1 MLDTQCLC
9 TLARRSARSLTEI
22 YDQALEP
29 SGLKV
34 TQYSL
39 LRAIE
44 RLDTP
49 SLTQLSDATG
59 LDRSTLGRNL
69 RLLEN
74 SGYVKIDQGTDGR
87 TRVVQLTA
95 NSKKALRIAKPLWEH
110 IQQRVA
116 TAVPKNAMSFFYD
129 LNTRLEQVL

>member
-1 MLDTQCLC
+1 MIDSHCIC

-22 YDQALEP
+22 YDRALEP

-39 LRAIE
+39 LRAIQ
-44 RLDTP
+44 RLGTP

-74 SGYVKIDQGTDGR
+74 SGHVVIDQGADAR

-95 NSKKALRIAKPLWEH
+95 DAENALRIAKPLWEKV
-110 IQQRVA
+110 QRSV
-116 TAVPKNAMSFFYD
+116 TTVLPKDAKSFFD
-129 LNTRLEQVL
+129 NLNASLEGVQ